1 MEGQRIDSKLMLFTV
16 VLVLITLLLLNYL
29 FENNSKKGVW
39 DYKETT
45 TAASVMYQGEKVE
58 DREVYYTVEQII
70 RDYINSYDAYGD
82 DAFTYKDYYNYLS
95 KEYKKNISKK
105 EYEVK
110 AEEFFNKLKI
120 KYNTGYE
127 MIDNTNILKDLY
139 KLDNNVYV
147 GKVQSDYSDSYG
159 YIAIQFNQQSL
170 DYQILWIE

>member
-39 DYKETT
+39 DYNEIT
-45 TAASVMYQGEKVE
+45 TAESIIYQGERVV
-58 DREVYYTVEQII
+58 DRETYYTIEQII
-70 RDYINSYDAYGD
+70 RDYINSYEVYGD
-82 DAFTYKDYYNYLS
+82 DTLTYKDYYNYLS
-95 KEYKKNISKK
+95 KEYKKKINQK

-110 AEEFFNKLKI
+110 AEDFFNKLKI
-120 KYNTGYE
+120 IYNTGYE

-147 GKVQSDYSDSYG
+147 GKVQSDYSNSYG
-159 YIAIQFNQQSL
+159 YIAIQLNEQSL